1 MPPHYGKAV
10 PQNELFKRNRNL
22 SGMNSIND
30 NAQSGA
36 GPGNRLLVASGILCA
51 ALGTGW
57 MLPLLIG
64 CLAGGAFSPQ
74 GYVAL
79 AVGLVLA
86 IGGAVIVCCSVFRR
100 RVETAAVP
108 APIRAVM
115 AANIV
120 FLAFCALETSD
131 GLIYRGGRI
140 IYWTSFLVLPA
151 LAVLY
156 GHILAHRWAWWVARL
171 LAGVTALWFIA
182 FIPLLPFANLRGPS
196 GPTPWYGRLYMAGVS
211 LVFAGIA
218 IYVYR
223 SLNESTARQYFRL
236 VREQ

>member
-1 MPPHYGKAV
+1 MTANSPGMPPHYGKAV

-36 GPGNRLLVASGILCA
+36 GTGNRLLVASGIFVRGI
-51 ALGTGW
+51 GTGW

-64 CLAGGAFSPQ
+64 CLAGGRLFPQ

-79 AVGLVLA
+79 AVGLVLT

-100 RVETAAVP
+100 RVETAAVQ

-120 FLAFCALETSD
+120 FLAFCVHWKPAMGSFIVAAESSI
-131 GLIYRGGRI
+131 GLRFSSCLPWPYSTDTFWRTAGLGGLHDC
-140 IYWTSFLVLPA
+140 W
-151 LAVLY
+151 LASPHF
-156 GHILAHRWAWWVARL
+156 G
-171 LAGVTALWFIA
+171 
-182 FIPLLPFANLRGPS
+182 S
-196 GPTPWYGRLYMAGVS
+196 
-211 LVFAGIA
+211 
-218 IYVYR
+218 
-223 SLNESTARQYFRL
+223 
-236 VREQ
+236 